1 MRGRDHLDTPVYHLD
16 GVVHAK
22 SERENFDGPLDLIL
36 NLLSKNK
43 MEIEEIQIS
52 LILDQYLEWMNQ
64 QQELNLEVA
73 SEFVAM
79 AAHLVYIK
87 TRMLLSIQDEEAA
100 SEMEELIASLE
111 ARRRSENYGKICQ
124 VTTLLSGRYE
134 MGCDYITKPPE
145 VLKPAE
151 TYQYRHQ
158 PGDLA
163 KAMQSMFR
171 RAREKVPPSAAA
183 FEGIVGREPYP
194 VTEKAREILG
204 GLLRSGVAR
213 FRALF
218 RYSRSRSEIVATFLA
233 VLELCRRKR
242 IYLAGGDGD
251 CTVTRTA
258 ENALDDRELER
269 TEFD

>member
-1 MRGRDHLDTPVYHLD
+1 MDTPVYHLD

-145 VLKPAE
+145 VLKPSE

-158 PGDLA
+158 PGE
-163 KAMQSMFR
+163 MCI
-171 RAREKVPPSAAA
+171 RERSHSHAACAAA
-183 FEGIVGREPYP
+183 DSTTP
-194 VTEKAREILG
+194 VLLSTGVRQHKFHHRQDLPAAPAQRAHHSLG
-204 GLLRSGVAR
+204 HGQP
-213 FRALF
+213 
-218 RYSRSRSEIVATFLA
+218 
-233 VLELCRRKR
+233 
-242 IYLAGGDGD
+242 
-251 CTVTRTA
+251 
-258 ENALDDRELER
+258 
-269 TEFD
+269 

>member
-1 MRGRDHLDTPVYHLD
+1 
-16 GVVHAK
+16 
-22 SERENFDGPLDLIL
+22 
-36 NLLSKNK
+36 

-158 PGDLA
+158 PGTWP
-163 KAMQSMFR
+163 KQC
-171 RAREKVPPSAAA
+171 RACSGGP
-183 FEGIVGREPYP
+183 GR
-194 VTEKAREILG
+194 K
-204 GLLRSGVAR
+204 
-213 FRALF
+213 
-218 RYSRSRSEIVATFLA
+218 
-233 VLELCRRKR
+233 CRRLPPHLKG
-242 IYLAGGDGD
+242 LSAGSPIRLQRRRGKFSAD
-251 CTVTRTA
+251 CCGPVWRGSVPCFGTAGAGQKLWRLFSLCWSCVGGSGSIWRAAMETVQ
-258 ENALDDRELER
+258 
-269 TEFD
+269 